1 MAKLFAFEE
10 MEENLGSS
18 EVSSVSEDELDAIS
32 DIPETQEETGEL
44 TEHAEAV
51 DEAVDAAGDLDEVQ
65 EVVEKSIEEEGGLS
79 PVAAEAVRIAVES
92 ICARIGASPKGLF
105 SLYATENYKS
115 SSARLANSKLALE
128 GIMDFLRELW
138 EKIKKAVKGLWD
150 KLVAFWEKHISKLG
164 RDQKALEAA
173 YERVGRLSGSPKE
186 SEVKAP
192 GSLAKDFC
200 FADSIDKALIIE
212 YIEKHNTEIAKLTNF
227 VKASKALNDS
237 FKVMEKKKA
246 SELDLATIQSSLEA
260 FKSASAHL
268 SLGSADKPLL
278 TGVWFEID
286 EREETVGD
294 EKLVAFNLKEEHISE
309 KKEDQKFVVIPSPS
323 DMRELIV
330 KAKGLIKVTVNE
342 KKSVSEAEKLLKE
355 TFKTIDNVL
364 SKVEKEAKDK
374 EDVKKQ
380 ISNLRSTLEL
390 FHKFQA
396 AFVKV
401 SSTLLYLNR
410 KLISDVVVAINVSE
424 RQFEKK

>member
-128 GIMDFLRELW
+128 GIMDFLHELW

-227 VKASKALNDS
+227 VRASKALNDS

-260 FKSASAHL
+260 FKSASANL

-364 SKVEKEAKDK
+364 SKAEKEAKDK